1 MLLLKKSLWFG
12 LLLLLAL
19 IQSCIGQRTSYCQS
33 NDIACQIE
41 LFRNELVRQANANE
55 IQRTSE
61 DTRLH
66 AIEARLTERLNQ
78 QLSALSTRLE
88 TLENDHRRI
97 LSRLE
102 TTEDDHSTT
111 EANLPSQESLQ
122 ESDLF
127 VNQQMCFQD
136 SCYGL
141 LNRSMTWH
149 NAKETCERFHGHLVS
164 IETPEENAWIE
175 ETITAGTGLIFWIGA
190 NDIDHENEWKWVT
203 NNTPVQWFDWSRR
216 EPNDKN
222 YNEDCVA
229 IYWTAQ
235 WNDNRCNA
243 SFKSICE
250 FDFNVFQN

>member
-164 IETPEENAWIE
+164 IETPEENAWIK

-190 NDIDHENEWKWVT
+190 NDIDRENEWKWVNT
-203 NNTPVQWFDWSRR
+203 NTPVQWFDWSRR

-222 YNEDCVA
+222 DNEDCVA